1 MLLKKIL
8 FINDNFGKNIVLRMG
23 QQKEQHNDS

>member
-8 FINDNFGKNIVLRMG
+8 M
-23 QQKEQHNDS
+23 